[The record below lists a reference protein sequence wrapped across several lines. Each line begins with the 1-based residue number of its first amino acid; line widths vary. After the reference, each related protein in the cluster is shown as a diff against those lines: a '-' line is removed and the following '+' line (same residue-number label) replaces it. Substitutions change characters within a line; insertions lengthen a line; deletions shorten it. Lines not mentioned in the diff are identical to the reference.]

1 MQTVNV
7 NRRTEQ
13 YDVAFAMKPW
23 QICLKRGF
31 DIIGGIVGLVLSS
44 PFLICS
50 AIALKIQGDGSI
62 IYSQERI
69 GQNGKP
75 FVIYK
80 FRSMRENAELD
91 ENAEVDI
98 EDDVKDTVQEETEKK
113 ENGTPR
119 LAEPDDERLTPVG
132 AFLRKHHLDEL
143 PQFWNVIKGDMS
155 LVGYR
160 PERQYFIDK
169 IMQEDSRYRC
179 LYQIRPGVTSEATIY
194 NGYTNNMEQMLE
206 RLNMD
211 LRYLETASL
220 WKDFIIM
227 CKTFVAMV

>member
-1 MQTVNV
+1 MQTTNV

-13 YDVAFAMKPW
+13 YDVAFAMKSW
-23 QICLKRGF
+23 QVCVKRCLDVVGGMVGF
-31 DIIGGIVGLVLSS
+31 VLSS
-44 PFLICS
+44 PVLLAS
-50 AIALKIQGDGSI
+50 AIALKVQGDGSI
-62 IYSQERI
+62 FYFQERI
-69 GQNGKP
+69 GKNGKP
-75 FVIYK
+75 FMIYK
-80 FRSMRENAELD
+80 FRTMHENAELD
-91 ENAEVDI
+91 EDAKEEKTSDKEIND
-98 EDDVKDTVQEETEKK
+98 KDKK
-113 ENGTPR
+113 ETPK

-160 PERQYFIDK
+160 PERQYFIDE
-169 IMQEDSRYRC
+169 IMKEDSRYRC

-220 WKDFIIM
+220 WKDFVIM
-227 CKTFVAMV
+227 CKTFVAML